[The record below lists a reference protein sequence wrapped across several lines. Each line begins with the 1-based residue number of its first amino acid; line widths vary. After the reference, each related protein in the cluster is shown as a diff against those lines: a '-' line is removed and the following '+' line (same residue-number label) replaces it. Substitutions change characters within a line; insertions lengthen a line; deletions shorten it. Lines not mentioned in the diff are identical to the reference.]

1 MGNHATASDT
11 GGGAAGPVADAGTR
25 PRRRLT
31 AAARKRSILD
41 AARTAF
47 TETGDAN
54 GTTIRVIAE
63 RGGISEGVI
72 YRHFESKDQLFY
84 EAVVEPLR
92 EAIDALVV
100 GTEAIA
106 ADESVTEA
114 RRLAGMQ
121 ALYSRLTGAL
131 EEMLP
136 LLGLVLFGDPATA
149 ERFYRDDLA
158 PAMDRLG
165 AAWAAAAERHGVS
178 IDQPGLAAR
187 AVTGIALMTALE
199 GRHDPAFDRAGAI
212 ATLSAGTVNG
222 FFPTGGAAR
231 SPRRSAS

>member
-1 MGNHATASDT
+1 MANHATAIDT
-11 GGGAAGPVADAGTR
+11 GTDTADRVADAELR

-31 AAARKRSILD
+31 AAARKRSILE
-41 AARTAF
+41 AARAAF

-72 YRHFESKDQLFY
+72 YRHFVSKDQLFY

-100 GTEAIA
+100 ATETIA
-106 ADESVTEA
+106 DDGALTDE
-114 RRLAGMQ
+114 RRMAGMQ
-121 ALYSRLTGAL
+121 ALYSRLTDAL

-149 ERFYRDDLA
+149 ERFYRDDFA

-165 AAWAAAAERHGVS
+165 AAWAAAGERHGVVVEA
-178 IDQPGLAAR
+178 PGLAAR
-187 AVTGIALMTALE
+187 AVTGIALVTALE
-199 GRHDPAFDRAGAI
+199 GRHDPAFDRAAAF

-222 FFPTGGAAR
+222 FFPAVPTRAT
-231 SPRRSAS
+231 RR